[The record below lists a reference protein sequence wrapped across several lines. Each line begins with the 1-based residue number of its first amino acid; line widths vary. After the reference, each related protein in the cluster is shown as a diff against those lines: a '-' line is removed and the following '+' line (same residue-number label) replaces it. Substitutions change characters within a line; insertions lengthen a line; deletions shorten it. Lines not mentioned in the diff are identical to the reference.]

1 MKAQTILKNF
11 GVKIDV
17 WSITSFNE
25 LYRDGIKSDRAL
37 RLNQESNKSYV
48 QECFEQSL
56 PTIAVSEYQRSYAD
70 QIRKWVNG
78 EYVVLGTVGLGRSYT
93 REKLRDFFEIST
105 EHLIINAL
113 YLLGKIVKQENL

>member
-1 MKAQTILKNF
+1 MYELNNDRYYYLTLMNENYTHPSRPNGVTNKMIMQGAYPYLKDKSSELRILASGITLNFALKAQTILKNF

-48 QECFEQSL
+48 QECLTKFTNYS
-56 PTIAVSEYQRSYAD
+56 S
-70 QIRKWVNG
+70 
-78 EYVVLGTVGLGRSYT
+78 
-93 REKLRDFFEIST
+93 F
-105 EHLIINAL
+105 
-113 YLLGKIVKQENL
+113 